1 MTYIPK
7 KKEVYVDVD
16 KFKKNGL
23 YDLEDTTKAPFG
35 SFRVMTNVQITDRG
49 GVSPR
54 FGTELLGTNN
64 TSSSSIKGFYNYK
77 RSFGSDEI
85 LVKAYDTKLE
95 YYSLNNSSAGW
106 NLLKTGFT
114 QGKQFGFVTSL
125 VNNDNQDYLIYC
137 NRYDSYQ
144 RWQGAITTTTSTLSG
159 GETTIPVTSILTGE
173 TYESQTATG
182 NSATTL
188 SVSTTPWA
196 ASQWVNFYVYI
207 PSTGKI
213 RKITSNTNNTITFD
227 TLGAGP
233 GNVDF
238 QIRQLAFPASGTII
252 YNSSTVSYT
261 TVDVYNAFPVASAI
275 AAPSGTAVTL
285 VPTEYPANPRGNR
298 FANLLNRVV
307 VGNVRSALARDS
319 GGALQGSV
327 SAGSYYV
334 SKINNNTDFTFA
346 ATRAAGEGDVVS
358 TPYGGGDITDV
369 VTQEDTAYV
378 FKNSYIESI
387 KYSQDASDLA
397 VRAPL
402 KAGIGSVGKVIRGKD
417 DLYFFNESKQ
427 FTSIGRVKTVD
438 LLPKTVDLGFN
449 IKRILEQYDFTDMD
463 GFEYRDK
470 IYIACKS
477 SSTETN
483 NDTVLVFSEQNKV
496 FEGIWDIYASGFTQ
510 FNKLPYYA
518 ESNGANIYQML
529 KGTADVKGTTRYPI
543 ASECISHFMNLTSS
557 KLNLQ
562 ALNAVYFEGYIT
574 PGSTVTFKVYKDFE
588 TVPFLKF
595 DFSGSETGLIDG
607 TIQGA
612 FLGQMPL
619 ALNPVG
625 AFSQYGTDGRFH
637 FQFRVYIPFQYANYF
652 SVGWESSGTDLD
664 YEIIRYGLGLK
675 EDVSVNTNSI
685 KNI

>member
-1 MTYIPK
+1 MTYVPK
-7 KKEVYVDVD
+7 KKEVYIDVD
-16 KFKKNGL
+16 KFKNGL

-35 SFRVMTNVQITDRG
+35 SFRIMRNVQITDRG

-64 TSSSSIKGFYNYK
+64 TSASGVKGFYNYK

-85 LVKAYDTKLE
+85 LIKAYDTKLE
-95 YYSLNNSSAGW
+95 YYSFNNASAGW

-114 QGKQFGFVTSL
+114 QGKQFGFITSL

-144 RWQGAITTTTSTLSG
+144 RWQGSITTTTSALSG
-159 GETTIPVTSILTGE
+159 GETSVPVTSILTGE
-173 TYESQTATG
+173 TYESQTATA
-182 NSATTL
+182 NSATTFT
-188 SVSTTPWA
+188 VSGTPWA

-207 PSTGKI
+207 PSTGKV
-213 RKITSNTNNTITFD
+213 RKITSNTSSQITFD

-233 GNVDF
+233 GNVAF

-252 YNSSTVSYT
+252 YNGTNIAYT
-261 TVDVYNAFPVASAI
+261 TVDVFNAFPVSSAH
-275 AAPSGTAVTL
+275 AAPTGSAVTL
-285 VPTEYPANPRGNR
+285 IPAEYPANPRGNR
-298 FANLLNRVV
+298 FANLLNRII
-307 VGNVRSALARDS
+307 VGNVRSALSRDA
-319 GGALQGSV
+319 GGTLQGSV

-334 SKINNNTDFTFA
+334 SKINNNIDFTYA
-346 ATRAAGEGDVVS
+346 ATRLAGEGDVIS

-378 FKNSYIESI
+378 FKNAYIESI
-387 KYSQDASDLA
+387 KYSQDANDLA
-397 VRAPL
+397 VRDPL
-402 KAGIGSVGKVIRGKD
+402 KAGVGSIGKVIRGKD

-438 LLPKTVDLGFN
+438 ILPQTSNLGFR
-449 IKRILEQYDFTDMD
+449 IKRILEQYVFDEMD
-463 GFEYRDK
+463 GFEHLDK

-477 SSTETN
+477 SSTATY
-483 NDTVLVFSEQNKV
+483 NDTVLIYSKQTKA
-496 FEGIWDIYASGFTQ
+496 FEGLWDIPASGFAR
-510 FNKLPYYA
+510 FNELPYYA
-518 ESNGANIYQML
+518 ESNGANVYQML

-543 ASECISHFMNLTSS
+543 ASDCVSHFMNLTSS
-557 KLNLQ
+557 KITLQ

-595 DFSGSETGLIDG
+595 DFSGNETGLIDG

-612 FLGQMPL
+612 FLGQLPL

-625 AFSQYGTDGRFH
+625 SFSQYGTDGRFH
-637 FQFRVYIPFQYANYF
+637 FQFRVYIPFQYANYY